1 MIAFKNTAFTILT
14 ICVILIISGV
24 IIAYGRGYRFDT
36 KQKSFGSTG
45 IISVTSDPTGATIT
59 IDNKKVGATNTTV
72 TIKPGWYTVG
82 ISKEGYQPWEKQ
94 IRVQGE
100 VVVSTHAVLFPSN
113 PSLSA
118 ITTGGIANPVLSPD
132 GLKLAFTMPA
142 TPSATNGAQLVDRG
156 GIWILEL
163 IDKPLGFNRDAKQL
177 LKATALDTTDATL
190 TWSPDSKQLLID
202 IPTKLS
208 TASYLIDADK
218 LNDYAKPL
226 YEKQTTVK
234 DWSIQEQTKEKE
246 KLLTLSTDLTAV
258 ATSSM
263 NIISFSPD
271 ESKILYEAT
280 RSAVIPTIITPP
292 LIGTNSTEETRSVVP
307 NTLYIY
313 DVKED
318 RNYLIGNSKNLVLQW
333 LPTSKQLISAGN
345 NKIDVVD
352 YDGTNKKTVY
362 AGPFWDSFVAPW
374 TNASKLVILTNLN
387 PSASTL
393 PNLYAVNIK

>member
-1 MIAFKNTAFTILT
+1 MMTFKKTVFSILT
-14 ICVILIISGV
+14 LCIILLVSGI

-72 TIKPGWYTVG
+72 TIKPGWYTVN
-82 ISKEGYQPWEKQ
+82 ISTEGYQSGEKS

-118 ITTGGIANPVLSPD
+118 ITTGGIASPILSPD
-132 GLKLAFTMPA
+132 GSKLAFTMPT
-142 TPSATNGAQLVDRG
+142 TPYATNGAQLVDRG
-156 GIWILEL
+156 GVWILDL
-163 IDKPLGFNRDAKQL
+163 IDKPLGLNRDAKQL
-177 LKATALDTTDATL
+177 LQATALDTTSAAL

-202 IPTKLS
+202 IPNRTT

-226 YEKQTTVK
+226 YEKQTTMN
-234 DWSIQEQTKEKE
+234 DWALQQQAKEKE
-246 KLLTLSTDLTAV
+246 KLLTLTPNLITI
-258 ATSSM
+258 ATGSM
-263 NIISFSPD
+263 KIVSFSPD
-271 ESKILYEAT
+271 ESKILYEASK
-280 RSAVIPTIITPP
+280 SATIPTIIDPP
-292 LIGTNSTEETRSVVP
+292 LLGTNSTEETRTIIP

-313 DVKED
+313 DIKED
-318 RNYLIGNSKNLVLQW
+318 KNYLVGNSKNLILQW
-333 LPTSKQLISAGN
+333 LPNSRQLITAGN
-345 NKIDVVD
+345 NKIDVLD
-352 YDGTNKKTVY
+352 YDGTNRKTVY

-393 PNLYAVNIK
+393 PNLYAINIK

>member
-1 MIAFKNTAFTILT
+1 MMTFKKTVFSILT
-14 ICVILIISGV
+14 LCIILLVSGI

-72 TIKPGWYTVG
+72 TIKPGWYTVN
-82 ISKEGYQPWEKQ
+82 ISKEGYQSWEKS

-118 ITTGGIANPVLSPD
+118 ITTGGIASPILSPD
-132 GLKLAFTMPA
+132 GSKLAFTMPT
-142 TPSATNGAQLVDRG
+142 TPYATNGAQLVDRG
-156 GIWILEL
+156 GVWILDL
-163 IDKPLGFNRDAKQL
+163 IDKPLGLNRDAKQL
-177 LKATALDTTDATL
+177 LQATALDTTSAAL

-202 IPTKLS
+202 IPNRTT

-226 YEKQTTVK
+226 YEKQTTMN
-234 DWSIQEQTKEKE
+234 DWALQQQAKEKE
-246 KLLTLSTDLTAV
+246 KLLTLTPNLITI
-258 ATSSM
+258 ATGSM
-263 NIISFSPD
+263 KIVSFSPD
-271 ESKILYEAT
+271 ESKILYEASK
-280 RSAVIPTIITPP
+280 SATIPTIIDPP
-292 LIGTNSTEETRSVVP
+292 LLGTNSTEETRTIIP

-313 DVKED
+313 DIKED
-318 RNYLIGNSKNLVLQW
+318 KNYLVGNSKNLILQW
-333 LPTSKQLISAGN
+333 LPNSRQLITAGN
-345 NKIDVVD
+345 NKIDVLD
-352 YDGTNKKTVY
+352 YDGTNRKTVY

-393 PNLYAVNIK
+393 PNLYAINIK

>member
-1 MIAFKNTAFTILT
+1 MMAFKKTVFSILT
-14 ICVILIISGV
+14 LCIILLVSGI

-72 TIKPGWYTVG
+72 TIKPGWYTVN
-82 ISKEGYQPWEKQ
+82 ISKEGYQSWEKS

-118 ITTGGIANPVLSPD
+118 ITTGGIASPILSPD
-132 GLKLAFTMPA
+132 GSKLAFTMPT
-142 TPSATNGAQLVDRG
+142 TPTATNGAQLVDRG
-156 GIWILEL
+156 GVWVLDL

-177 LKATALDTTDATL
+177 LQATALDTTSAAL

-202 IPTKLS
+202 IPNRTT

-226 YEKQTTVK
+226 YEKQTTMN
-234 DWSIQEQTKEKE
+234 DWALQQQAKEKE
-246 KLLTLSTDLTAV
+246 KLLTLSPNLITI
-258 ATSSM
+258 ATGSM
-263 NIISFSPD
+263 KIVSFSPD
-271 ESKILYEAT
+271 ESKILYEASK
-280 RSAVIPTIITPP
+280 SATIPAIIDPP
-292 LIGTNSTEETRSVVP
+292 LLGTNSTEETRTIIP

-313 DVKED
+313 DIKED
-318 RNYLIGNSKNLVLQW
+318 KNYLIGKSINLTLQW
-333 LPTSKQLISAGN
+333 LPNGRQLITAGN
-345 NKIDVVD
+345 NKIDVLD
-352 YDGTNKKTVY
+352 YDGTNRKTVY

-393 PNLYAVNIK
+393 PNLYAINIK

>member
-1 MIAFKNTAFTILT
+1 MMAFKKTVFSVLT
-14 ICVILIISGV
+14 ICIILLVSGI

-72 TIKPGWYTVG
+72 TIKPGWYTVN
-82 ISKEGYQPWEKQ
+82 ISKEGYQSWEKS

-118 ITTGGIANPVLSPD
+118 ITTGGIASPILSPD
-132 GLKLAFTMPA
+132 GSKLAFTMPT
-142 TPSATNGAQLVDRG
+142 TPYATNGAQLVDRG
-156 GIWILEL
+156 GVWVLDL
-163 IDKPLGFNRDAKQL
+163 IDKPLGLNRDAKQL
-177 LKATALDTTDATL
+177 LQATALDTSNAVL

-202 IPTKLS
+202 IPNRTT

-226 YEKQTTVK
+226 YEKQTTMN
-234 DWSIQEQTKEKE
+234 DWALQQQAKEKE
-246 KLLTLSTDLTAV
+246 KLLTLSPDLITI
-258 ATSSM
+258 ATGSM
-263 NIISFSPD
+263 KIVSFSPD
-271 ESKILYEAT
+271 ESKILYEASK
-280 RSAVIPTIITPP
+280 SATIPAIIDPP
-292 LIGTNSTEETRSVVP
+292 LLGTNSTEETRTIIP

-313 DVKED
+313 DIKED
-318 RNYLIGNSKNLVLQW
+318 KNYLIGNSKNLTLQW
-333 LPTSKQLISAGN
+333 LPNSRQLITAGN
-345 NKIDVVD
+345 NRIDVLD
-352 YDGTNKKTVY
+352 YDGLNRKTVY

-393 PNLYAVNIK
+393 PNLYAINIK

>member
-14 ICVILIISGV
+14 ICIILLISGV
-24 IIAYGRGYRFDT
+24 IIAYGRGYRFDS
-36 KQKSFGSTG
+36 KQKSIGSTG
-45 IISVTSDPTGATIT
+45 LISVTSDPTGSTIT

-82 ISKEGYQPWEKQ
+82 ISKEGYQPWEKK

-118 ITTGGIANPVLSPD
+118 ITTGGIASPILSPD
-132 GLKLAFTMPA
+132 GSKLAFTMP
-142 TPSATNGAQLVDRG
+142 PSSNATNGGELVDRG
-156 GIWILEL
+156 GIWVLDL
-163 IDKPLGFNRDAKQL
+163 IDKPLGLNRDAKQL
-177 LKATALDTTDATL
+177 LKATALDTTNAAL

-202 IPTKLS
+202 IPIKKT
-208 TASYLIDADK
+208 TASYLVDADK

-226 YEKQTTVK
+226 YEKQTTLN
-234 DWSIQEQTKEKE
+234 DWALQQQAKEKE
-246 KLLTLSTDLTAV
+246 KLLTLTPVLTTI

-263 NIISFSPD
+263 NIISFAPD

-280 RSAVIPTIITPP
+280 KSATIPTIITPP
-292 LIGTNSTEETRSVVP
+292 LLGTNSTEETRSIVP
-307 NTLYIY
+307 KTLYIY
-313 DVKED
+313 DIKED
-318 RNYLIGNSKNLVLQW
+318 KNYLIGASKDLILQW
-333 LPTSKQLISAGN
+333 LPTSRQLITAGN
-345 NKIDVVD
+345 NKIDVLD
-352 YDGTNKKTVY
+352 FDGTNRKTVY

>member
-1 MIAFKNTAFTILT
+1 MIAFKKTVFSILT
-14 ICVILIISGV
+14 LCIILLVSGI

-72 TIKPGWYTVG
+72 TIKPGWYTVN
-82 ISKEGYQPWEKQ
+82 ISKEGYQSWEKS

-118 ITTGGIANPVLSPD
+118 ITTGGIASPILSPD
-132 GLKLAFTMPA
+132 GSKLAFTMPT
-142 TPSATNGAQLVDRG
+142 TPTATNGAQLVDRG
-156 GIWILEL
+156 GVWVLDL

-177 LKATALDTTDATL
+177 LQATALDTTSAAL

-202 IPTKLS
+202 IPNRTT

-226 YEKQTTVK
+226 YEKQTTMN
-234 DWSIQEQTKEKE
+234 DWALQQQAKEKE
-246 KLLTLSTDLTAV
+246 KLLTLSPNLITI
-258 ATSSM
+258 ATGSM
-263 NIISFSPD
+263 KIVSFSPD
-271 ESKILYEAT
+271 ESKILYEASK
-280 RSAVIPTIITPP
+280 SATIPAIIDPP
-292 LIGTNSTEETRSVVP
+292 LLGTNSTEETRTIIP

-313 DVKED
+313 DIKED
-318 RNYLIGNSKNLVLQW
+318 KNYLIGKSINLTLQW
-333 LPTSKQLISAGN
+333 LPNGRQLITAGN
-345 NKIDVVD
+345 NKIDVLD
-352 YDGTNKKTVY
+352 YDGTNRKTVY

-393 PNLYAVNIK
+393 PNLYAINIK